1 MAKSTSKTAAP
12 KGAPKPKEES
22 KPKAIAKPKAKAQSA
37 SSSANLLEQASEEAL
52 RKLQSL
58 GIEQQL
64 QSELEWC
71 LGSYRFDG
79 NPSGL
84 SEVAGRVLIVLNGE
98 KGKKTKGVTV
108 KLIGDLEK
116 ALKVQ

>member
-1 MAKSTSKTAAP
+1 MAKSTSKPSAP
-12 KGAPKPKEES
+12 KGEPKPKAES
-22 KPKAIAKPKAKAQSA
+22 KSVAKPKAKTSA
-37 SSSANLLEQASEEAL
+37 ETSSANLLEQASEEAL

-84 SEVAGRVLIVLNGE
+84 YEVAGRVLTVLNSE
-98 KGKKTKGVTV
+98 KAKKTKGVTV

>member
-1 MAKSTSKTAAP
+1 MAKTTSKSSAP
-12 KGAPKPKEES
+12 KAES
-22 KPKAIAKPKAKAQSA
+22 KRVAKPKVKTNAV
-37 SSSANLLEQASEEAL
+37 SSSVELLEQASDEAL
-52 RKLQSL
+52 KKLQAL

-71 LGSYRFDG
+71 LGSYRFDR

-84 SEVAGRVLIVLNGE
+84 YEVAGRVLIVLNEE
-98 KGKKTKGVTV
+98 KARKTKGVTV

-116 ALKVQ
+116 ALKLQ

>member
-1 MAKSTSKTAAP
+1 MAKAKTSTT
-12 KGAPKPKEES
+12 ES
-22 KPKAIAKPKAKAQSA
+22 KPRQKAAPKAKATVSPA
-37 SSSANLLEQASEEAL
+37 ELLETASEEAL
-52 RKLQSL
+52 KKLQAL

-71 LGSYRFDG
+71 IGSYRYDR

-84 SEVAGRVLIVLNGE
+84 YEVAGRALTVLNAE
-98 KGKKTKGVTV
+98 KEKKTKGVTA

>member
-1 MAKSTSKTAAP
+1 MAKTTSKASTP
-12 KGAPKPKEES
+12 KAES
-22 KPKAIAKPKAKAQSA
+22 KPKAEAKPKTKAAAATPSTE
-37 SSSANLLEQASEEAL
+37 LLEQASEEAL
-52 RKLQSL
+52 KKLQSL

-71 LGSYRFDG
+71 LGSYRFDR

-84 SEVAGRVLIVLNGE
+84 YEVAGRALTVLNAE
-98 KGKKTKGVTV
+98 KAKKTKGVTV

>member
-1 MAKSTSKTAAP
+1 MAKETKAAAATSPAD
-12 KGAPKPKEES
+12 
-22 KPKAIAKPKAKAQSA
+22 
-37 SSSANLLEQASEEAL
+37 LLEQATEEAL
-52 RKLQSL
+52 NKLQSL

-71 LGSYRFDG
+71 LGSYRFDR

-84 SEVAGRVLIVLNGE
+84 YEVAGRALTVLNAE
-98 KGKKTKGVTV
+98 KAKKTKGVTV

>member
-1 MAKSTSKTAAP
+1 MAKSTTKTTAV
-12 KGAPKPKEES
+12 KSDS
-22 KPKAIAKPKAKAQSA
+22 KPKAQPKPKVKAAAATVS
-37 SSSANLLEQASEEAL
+37 NDLLEQASEEAL
-52 RKLQSL
+52 KKLQAL

-71 LGSYRFDG
+71 LGSYRFDR

-84 SEVAGRVLIVLNGE
+84 LEVAGRALNVLSLE
-98 KGKKTKGVTV
+98 KAKKTKGVTV

-116 ALKVQ
+116 ALKIQ

>member
-1 MAKSTSKTAAP
+1 MAKSTTKISNKTDGKAET
-12 KGAPKPKEES
+12 KPKAEVKPKTS
-22 KPKAIAKPKAKAQSA
+22 KPKL
-37 SSSANLLEQASEEAL
+37 SSTELLEQSSEDAL
-52 RKLQSL
+52 KTLKTL

-71 LGSYRFDG
+71 LGSYRFDR

-84 SEVAGRVLIVLNGE
+84 YEVAGRALTVLNAE
-98 KGKKTKGVTV
+98 KAKKTKGVTV

>member
-1 MAKSTSKTAAP
+1 MAKTTSKTST
-12 KGAPKPKEES
+12 KSES
-22 KPKAIAKPKAKAQSA
+22 KPKAEPKPKIAAKPKAKESTA
-37 SSSANLLEQASEEAL
+37 STELLEKASEEAL
-52 RKLQSL
+52 QKLQSL

-71 LGSYRFDG
+71 LGSYRFDK

-84 SEVAGRVLIVLNGE
+84 YEVAGRALTVLNAE
-98 KGKKTKGVTV
+98 KAKKTKGVTV

-116 ALKVQ
+116 ALKIQ